1 MQLQLNEKQKQMVAA
16 KEGPVLVVACPGSGK
31 TTTMIARAKA
41 LVDYG
46 VNPAKLLVI
55 TFTKQAATHM
65 QQKYEKAYGKEGITF
80 GTIHSICYRMLQSVA
95 GYTKK
100 DILLESEKWAFLAGQ
115 LHGKVAAAE
124 MEETISGIMREIS
137 FVKNKCIPP
146 EAYEPYSTDKRT
158 FCILFHAYEDFRKS
172 AGKIDFDDMLILAR
186 DILFNNGMVLDE
198 YRKKYSYIMI
208 DEFQD
213 TNRVQ
218 ADIFYLLAG
227 ENGNILVV
235 GDDDQNVYGFRAAES
250 AIMLDFPKKFPNC
263 KIIYLDTNYRSE
275 PEIIEIASK
284 LIACNKKRFEKDFK
298 GEKKGKGHIKI
309 TCFPDVVKQRDS
321 VVEQL
326 KKLHET
332 GVPYE
337 EMSVLYR
344 TNKQNLMYVQALMKE
359 EIPFYTTEAVK
370 DHHMEF
376 PFQDFMAYYRLAA
389 GNPWKGDLQRILN
402 RPSRYLKGDAFKNC
416 IYNIDQM
423 IECANRCS
431 NPDAAKDRIYSM
443 IDDVENLATMNPTQF
458 VGYLYNVMDYRAGAL
473 SYAAYCG
480 KDESEVDEL
489 LDSLIDEAKQFNT
502 MQEWADYAKTYNK
515 KLQEKRKNKEGICLS
530 TYHSAKGLEWDY
542 VFLIDCNEDMT
553 PFKKAESP
561 EEIEEERRLFYVA
574 VTRARKGVRF
584 TWVSDNGPKKMFPSR
599 FLTEMGINK
608 DAAVSNKNGR
618 SMSSKKAKV
627 LPSAKFYAVK
637 KGRKPGIYHTWHE
650 CQKQI
655 DDFPGAVYRR
665 FDTEAEAKEFI

>member
-146 EAYEPYSTDKRT
+146 EAYEPDSTDKRT

-186 DILFNNGMVLDE
+186 DILFNNGMVLEE

-443 IDDVENLATMNPTQF
+443 VDDIENLATMNPTQF

-480 KDESEVDEL
+480 KDESEVNEL

-502 MQEWADYAKTYNK
+502 MREWADYAKTYNK

>member
-31 TTTMIARAKA
+31 TTTMIERAKA

-146 EAYEPYSTDKRT
+146 EAYEPDSTDKRT

-443 IDDVENLATMNPTQF
+443 VDDIENLATMNPTQF

-480 KDESEVDEL
+480 KDESEVNEL

>member
-1 MQLQLNEKQKQMVAA
+1 MELNEKQRQMVAA

-41 LVDYG
+41 LVDWG
-46 VNPAKLLVI
+46 VNPSKLLVI

-65 QQKYEKAYGKEGITF
+65 QQKYEKTYGKDGITF

-100 DILLESEKWAFLAGQ
+100 DILLESEKWAFLARQ
-115 LHGKVAAAE
+115 LHGRVTAAE
-124 MEETISGIMREIS
+124 MEETISGVMREIS

-146 EAYEPYSTDKRT
+146 EAYEPDATDKRT
-158 FCILFHAYEDFRKS
+158 FCVLYHAYEDFRKA
-172 AGKIDFDDMLILAR
+172 AGKIDFDDMLIVAR
-186 DILFNNGMVLDE
+186 EIFFNNGMVLEE

-235 GDDDQNVYGFRAAES
+235 GDDDQNVYGFRAADS
-250 AIMLDFPKKFPNC
+250 SIMLDFPKKFPNC

-275 PEIIEIASK
+275 PEIIKVAGK
-284 LIACNKKRFEKDFK
+284 LIACNKKRFDKEFK
-298 GEKKGKGHIKI
+298 GDKKGKGYITT
-309 TCFPDVVKQRDS
+309 TCFPDVVKQKDS

-431 NPDAAKDRIYSM
+431 NPDAAKDKIYSM
-443 IDDVENLATMNPTQF
+443 VDDIENLATMNPTQF

-480 KDESEVDEL
+480 KDESEVNEL

-584 TWVSDNGPKKMFPSR
+584 PQTNPSPPKAR
-599 FLTEMGINK
+599 HFL
-608 DAAVSNKNGR
+608 
-618 SMSSKKAKV
+618 
-627 LPSAKFYAVK
+627 
-637 KGRKPGIYHTWHE
+637 
-650 CQKQI
+650 
-655 DDFPGAVYRR
+655 
-665 FDTEAEAKEFI
+665 

>member
-1 MQLQLNEKQKQMVAA
+1 MELNEKQRQMVAA

-41 LVDYG
+41 LVDSG
-46 VNPAKLLVI
+46 VNPSKLLVI

-65 QQKYEKAYGKEGITF
+65 QQKYEKTYGKDGITF

-100 DILLESEKWAFLAGQ
+100 DILLESEKWAFLVGK
-115 LHGKVAAAE
+115 LHGRVTAAE
-124 MEETISGIMREIS
+124 MEETISGVMREIS

-146 EAYEPYSTDKRT
+146 EAYEPDTTDKRT
-158 FCILFHAYEDFRKS
+158 FCALYHAYEDFRKA
-172 AGKIDFDDMLILAR
+172 AGKIDFDDMLIVAR
-186 DILFNNGMVLDE
+186 EIFFNNGMVLEE

-235 GDDDQNVYGFRAAES
+235 GDDDQNVYGFRAADS
-250 AIMLDFPKKFPNC
+250 SIMLDFPKKFPNC

-275 PEIIEIASK
+275 PEIIKVASK
-284 LIACNKKRFEKDFK
+284 LIACNKKRFDKEFK
-298 GEKKGKGHIKI
+298 GDKKGKGYITT
-309 TCFPDVVKQRDS
+309 TCFPDVVKQKDS
-321 VVEQL
+321 VVGQL

-337 EMSVLYR
+337 EMAVLYR
-344 TNKQNLMYVQALMKE
+344 TNKQNQMYAQRLIKD
-359 EIPFYTTEAVK
+359 EIPFYTTEPIH
-370 DHHMEF
+370 DYHMEF
-376 PFQDFMAYYRLAA
+376 PFQDFMAYYRLSA

-402 RPSRYLKGDAFKNC
+402 RPSRYLKGEAFKNC
-416 IYNIDQM
+416 IYNLDQM
-423 IECANRCS
+423 LICAEKCTNS
-431 NPDAAKDRIYSM
+431 TSAKEKVFSM
-443 IDDVENLATMNPTQF
+443 VDDIDNLATMNPSQF
-458 VGYLYNVMDYRAGAL
+458 VGYLYNVMDYKTGAM
-473 SYAAYCG
+473 SFAAYCG
-480 KDESEVDEL
+480 KEEAEIEEL
-489 LDSLIDEAKQFNT
+489 LTLLKEEAKQFKT
-502 MQEWADYAKTYNK
+502 MEEWATFAKEYGK

-542 VFLIDCNEDMT
+542 VFLIDCNENMT

-584 TWVSDNGPKKMFPSR
+584 TWTSSNGPKKMFPSR

-608 DAAVSNKNGR
+608 DAMVSDKYGKR
-618 SMSSKKAKV
+618 TSAERAKIYA
-627 LPSAKFYAVK
+627 PKYYAVK
-637 KGRKPGIYHTWHE
+637 KGRKPGIYRTWHE
-650 CQKQI
+650 CQAQI
-655 DDFPGAVYRR
+655 DNFSGAVYRR
-665 FDTEAEAKEFI
+665 FDTQKEAEEFIS

>member
-46 VNPAKLLVI
+46 INPAKLLVI

-146 EAYEPYSTDKRT
+146 EAYEPDSTDKRT

-443 IDDVENLATMNPTQF
+443 VDDIENLATMNPTQF

>member
-31 TTTMIARAKA
+31 TTTMIERAKA

-146 EAYEPYSTDKRT
+146 EAYEPDSTDKRT

-443 IDDVENLATMNPTQF
+443 VDDIENLATMNPTQF

-480 KDESEVDEL
+480 KDESEVNEL

-502 MQEWADYAKTYNK
+502 MREWADYAKTYNK

>member
-65 QQKYEKAYGKEGITF
+65 QQKYEKAYGKERITF

-100 DILLESEKWAFLAGQ
+100 DIMLESEKWAFLAGQ

-146 EAYEPYSTDKRT
+146 EAYEPDSTDKRT

-443 IDDVENLATMNPTQF
+443 VDDIENLATMNPTQF

-584 TWVSDNGPKKMFPSR
+584 TWVSNNGPKKMFPSR

>member
-137 FVKNKCIPP
+137 FIKNKCIPP
-146 EAYEPYSTDKRT
+146 EAYEPDSTDKRT

-186 DILFNNGMVLDE
+186 DILFNNGMVLEE
-198 YRKKYSYIMI
+198 YRKKFSYIMI

-443 IDDVENLATMNPTQF
+443 VDDIENLATMNPTQF

-489 LDSLIDEAKQFNT
+489 LDSLKDEAKQFNT
-502 MQEWADYAKTYNK
+502 MQEWVDYAKTYNK

-584 TWVSDNGPKKMFPSR
+584 TWVSNNGPKKMFPSR

-608 DAAVSNKNGR
+608 DATVSNKNGR

-665 FDTEAEAKEFI
+665 FDSEAEAKEFI

>member
-146 EAYEPYSTDKRT
+146 EAYEPDSTDKRT

-172 AGKIDFDDMLILAR
+172 AGKIDFDDMLIVAR
-186 DILFNNGMVLDE
+186 EIFFNNGMVLEE

-443 IDDVENLATMNPTQF
+443 VDDIENLATMNPTQF

-480 KDESEVDEL
+480 KDESEVNEL

-599 FLTEMGINK
+599 FLTEMGIKK

-618 SMSSKKAKV
+618 SMSNKKAKV

-665 FDTEAEAKEFI
+665 FDTEEEAKEFI

>member
-146 EAYEPYSTDKRT
+146 EAYEPDSTDKRT

-443 IDDVENLATMNPTQF
+443 VDDIENLATMNPTQF

-480 KDESEVDEL
+480 KDESEVNEL

>member
-1 MQLQLNEKQKQMVAA
+1 MELQLNEKQKQMVAV

-115 LHGKVAAAE
+115 LHGKVTAAE

-146 EAYEPYSTDKRT
+146 EAYEPDSTDKRT

-172 AGKIDFDDMLILAR
+172 AGKIDFDDMLIVAR
-186 DILFNNGMVLDE
+186 EIFFNNGMVLEE

-443 IDDVENLATMNPTQF
+443 VDDIENLATMNPTQF

-489 LDSLIDEAKQFNT
+489 LDSLKDEAKQFNT
-502 MQEWADYAKTYNK
+502 MQEWVDYAKTYNK

-608 DAAVSNKNGR
+608 DATVTNKNGR

-665 FDTEAEAKEFI
+665 FDSEAEAKEFI

>member
-31 TTTMIARAKA
+31 TTTMIERAKA

-146 EAYEPYSTDKRT
+146 EAYEPDSTDKRT

-376 PFQDFMAYYRLAA
+376 PFQDFMAYYRLAV

-443 IDDVENLATMNPTQF
+443 VDDIENLATMNPTQF

-480 KDESEVDEL
+480 KDESEVNEL

-553 PFKKAESP
+553 PFKKAKSP

>member
-1 MQLQLNEKQKQMVAA
+1 MELNEKQRQMVAA

-41 LVDYG
+41 LVDSG
-46 VNPAKLLVI
+46 VNPSKLLVI

-65 QQKYEKAYGKEGITF
+65 QQKYEKTYGKDGITF

-115 LHGKVAAAE
+115 LHGRVTAAE
-124 MEETISGIMREIS
+124 MEETISGVMREIS

-146 EAYEPYSTDKRT
+146 EAYEPDATDKRT
-158 FCILFHAYEDFRKS
+158 FCVLYHAYEDFRKA
-172 AGKIDFDDMLILAR
+172 AGKIDFDDMLIVAR
-186 DILFNNGMVLDE
+186 EIFFNNGMVLEE

-235 GDDDQNVYGFRAAES
+235 GDDDQNVYGFRAADS
-250 AIMLDFPKKFPNC
+250 SIMLDFPKKFPNC

-275 PEIIEIASK
+275 PEIINVAGK
-284 LIACNKKRFEKDFK
+284 LIACNKKRFDKEFK
-298 GEKKGKGHIKI
+298 GDKKGKGYITT
-309 TCFPDVVKQRDS
+309 TCFPDVVKQKDS

-337 EMSVLYR
+337 EMAVLYR
-344 TNKQNLMYVQALMKE
+344 TNKQNQMYAQRLIKD
-359 EIPFYTTEAVK
+359 EIPFYTTEPIH
-370 DHHMEF
+370 DYHMEF
-376 PFQDFMAYYRLAA
+376 PFQDFMAYYRLSA

-402 RPSRYLKGDAFKNC
+402 RPSRYLKGEAFKNC
-416 IYNIDQM
+416 IYNLDQM
-423 IECANRCS
+423 LICAEKCT
-431 NPDAAKDRIYSM
+431 NPTSAKEKIFSM
-443 IDDVENLATMNPTQF
+443 VDDIDNLSTMNPSQF
-458 VGYLYNVMDYRAGAL
+458 VGYLYNVMDYKTGAM
-473 SYAAYCG
+473 SFAAYCG
-480 KDESEVDEL
+480 KEEAEIEEL
-489 LDSLIDEAKQFNT
+489 LTLLKEEAKQFKT
-502 MQEWADYAKTYNK
+502 MEEWTTFAKEYGK

-542 VFLIDCNEDMT
+542 VFLIDCNENMT

-584 TWVSDNGPKKMFPSR
+584 TWTSSNGPKKMFPSR

-608 DAAVSNKNGR
+608 DAMVSDKHGKRTSAGR
-618 SMSSKKAKV
+618 AKIYA
-627 LPSAKFYAVK
+627 PKYYAVK
-637 KGRKPGIYHTWHE
+637 KGRKPGIYRTWHE
-650 CQKQI
+650 CQAQI
-655 DDFPGAVYRR
+655 DNFSGAVYRR
-665 FDTEAEAKEFI
+665 FDTQKEAEEFIS

>member
-46 VNPAKLLVI
+46 INPAKLLVI

-146 EAYEPYSTDKRT
+146 EAYEPDSTDKRT

-402 RPSRYLKGDAFKNC
+402 RPSRYLNGDAFKNC

-443 IDDVENLATMNPTQF
+443 VDDIENLATMNPTQF

-480 KDESEVDEL
+480 KDESEVNEL

>member
-1 MQLQLNEKQKQMVAA
+1 MELNEKQRQMVAA

-41 LVDYG
+41 LVDWG
-46 VNPAKLLVI
+46 VNPSKLLVI

-65 QQKYEKAYGKEGITF
+65 QQKYEKTYGKDGITF

-115 LHGKVAAAE
+115 LHGRVTAAE
-124 MEETISGIMREIS
+124 MEETISGVMREIS

-146 EAYEPYSTDKRT
+146 EAYEPDATDKRT
-158 FCILFHAYEDFRKS
+158 FCVLYHAYEDFRKA
-172 AGKIDFDDMLILAR
+172 AGKIDFDDMLIVAR
-186 DILFNNGMVLDE
+186 EIFFNNGMVLEE

-235 GDDDQNVYGFRAAES
+235 GDDDQNVYGFRAADS
-250 AIMLDFPKKFPNC
+250 SIMLDFPKKFPNC

-275 PEIIEIASK
+275 PEIIKVAGK
-284 LIACNKKRFEKDFK
+284 LIACNKKRFDKEFK
-298 GEKKGKGHIKI
+298 GDKKGKGHITT
-309 TCFPDVVKQRDS
+309 TCFPDVVKQKDS

-431 NPDAAKDRIYSM
+431 NPDAAKDKIYSM
-443 IDDVENLATMNPTQF
+443 VDDIENLATMNPTQF

-480 KDESEVDEL
+480 KDESEVNEL

-608 DAAVSNKNGR
+608 DATS
-618 SMSSKKAKV
+618 
-627 LPSAKFYAVK
+627 
-637 KGRKPGIYHTWHE
+637 
-650 CQKQI
+650 
-655 DDFPGAVYRR
+655 
-665 FDTEAEAKEFI
+665 

>member
-46 VNPAKLLVI
+46 INPAKLLVI

-146 EAYEPYSTDKRT
+146 EAYEPDSTDKRT

-443 IDDVENLATMNPTQF
+443 VDDIENLATMNPTQF

-480 KDESEVDEL
+480 KDESEVNEL

-618 SMSSKKAKV
+618 SMSNKKAKV

>member
-31 TTTMIARAKA
+31 TTTMIERAKA

-146 EAYEPYSTDKRT
+146 EAYEPDSTDKRT

-376 PFQDFMAYYRLAA
+376 PFQDFMAYYRLAV

-443 IDDVENLATMNPTQF
+443 VDDIENLATMNPTQF

-480 KDESEVDEL
+480 KDESEVNEL

-502 MQEWADYAKTYNK
+502 MREWADYAKTYNK

>member
-1 MQLQLNEKQKQMVAA
+1 MELNEKQRQMVAA

-41 LVDYG
+41 LVDSG
-46 VNPAKLLVI
+46 VNPSKLLVI

-65 QQKYEKAYGKEGITF
+65 QQKYEKTYGKDGITF

-115 LHGKVAAAE
+115 LHGRVTAAE
-124 MEETISGIMREIS
+124 MEETISGVMREIS

-146 EAYEPYSTDKRT
+146 EAYEPDATDKRT
-158 FCILFHAYEDFRKS
+158 FCVLYHAYEDFRKA
-172 AGKIDFDDMLILAR
+172 AGKIDFDDMLIVAKE
-186 DILFNNGMVLDE
+186 IFFNNGMVLEE

-235 GDDDQNVYGFRAAES
+235 GDDDQNVYGFRAADS
-250 AIMLDFPKKFPNC
+250 SIMLDFPKKFPNC

-275 PEIIEIASK
+275 PEIIKVAGK
-284 LIACNKKRFEKDFK
+284 LIACNKKRFDKEFK
-298 GEKKGKGHIKI
+298 GDKKGKGYITT
-309 TCFPDVVKQRDS
+309 TCFPDVVKQKDS

-337 EMSVLYR
+337 EMAVLYR
-344 TNKQNLMYVQALMKE
+344 TNKQNQMYAQRLIKD
-359 EIPFYTTEAVK
+359 EIPFYTTEPIH
-370 DHHMEF
+370 DYHMEF
-376 PFQDFMAYYRLAA
+376 PFQDFMAYYRLSA

-402 RPSRYLKGDAFKNC
+402 RPSRYLKGEAFKNC
-416 IYNIDQM
+416 IYNLDQM
-423 IECANRCS
+423 LICAEKCT
-431 NPDAAKDRIYSM
+431 NPTSAKEKIFSM
-443 IDDVENLATMNPTQF
+443 VDDIDNLSTMNPSQF
-458 VGYLYNVMDYRAGAL
+458 VGYLYNVMDYKTGAM
-473 SYAAYCG
+473 SFAAYCG
-480 KDESEVDEL
+480 KEEAEIEEL
-489 LDSLIDEAKQFNT
+489 LTLLKEEAKQFKT
-502 MQEWADYAKTYNK
+502 MEEWTTFAKEYGK

-542 VFLIDCNEDMT
+542 VFLIDCNESMT

-584 TWVSDNGPKKMFPSR
+584 TWTSSNGPKKMFPSR

-608 DAAVSNKNGR
+608 DAMVSDKHGKR
-618 SMSSKKAKV
+618 ASAERAKIYA
-627 LPSAKFYAVK
+627 PKYYAVK
-637 KGRKPGIYHTWHE
+637 KGRKPGIYRTWHE
-650 CQKQI
+650 CQAQI
-655 DDFPGAVYRR
+655 DNFSGAVYRR
-665 FDTEAEAKEFI
+665 FDTQKEAEEFIS

>member
-1 MQLQLNEKQKQMVAA
+1 MQLQLNEKQKQMVDA

-115 LHGKVAAAE
+115 LHRKVAAAE

-146 EAYEPYSTDKRT
+146 EAYEPDSTDKRT

-443 IDDVENLATMNPTQF
+443 VDDIENLATMNPTQF

-480 KDESEVDEL
+480 KDESEVNEL

>member
-146 EAYEPYSTDKRT
+146 EAYEPDSTDKRT

-443 IDDVENLATMNPTQF
+443 VDDIENLATMNPTQF

>member
-46 VNPAKLLVI
+46 INPAKLLVI

-146 EAYEPYSTDKRT
+146 EAYEPDSTDKRT

-186 DILFNNGMVLDE
+186 DILFNNGMVLEE

-443 IDDVENLATMNPTQF
+443 VDDIENLAAMNPTQF

-480 KDESEVDEL
+480 KDESEVNEL

>member
-1 MQLQLNEKQKQMVAA
+1 MELNEKQRQMVAA

-41 LVDYG
+41 LVDWG
-46 VNPAKLLVI
+46 VNPSKLLVI

-65 QQKYEKAYGKEGITF
+65 QQKYEKTYGKDGITF

-115 LHGKVAAAE
+115 LHGRVTAAE
-124 MEETISGIMREIS
+124 MEETISGVMREIS

-146 EAYEPYSTDKRT
+146 EAYEPDATDKRT
-158 FCILFHAYEDFRKS
+158 FCVLYHAYEDFRKA
-172 AGKIDFDDMLILAR
+172 AGKIDFDDMLIVAR
-186 DILFNNGMVLDE
+186 EIFFNNGMVLEE

-235 GDDDQNVYGFRAAES
+235 GDDDQNVYGFRAADS
-250 AIMLDFPKKFPNC
+250 SIMLDFPKKFPNC

-337 EMSVLYR
+337 EMAVLYR
-344 TNKQNLMYVQALMKE
+344 TNKQNQMYAQRLIKD
-359 EIPFYTTEAVK
+359 EIPFYTTEPIH
-370 DHHMEF
+370 DYHMEF
-376 PFQDFMAYYRLAA
+376 PFQDFMAYYRLSA

-402 RPSRYLKGDAFKNC
+402 RPSRYLKGEAFKNC
-416 IYNIDQM
+416 IYNLDQM
-423 IECANRCS
+423 LICAEKC
-431 NPDAAKDRIYSM
+431 
-443 IDDVENLATMNPTQF
+443 TNPTSAKEKIFSMVDDIDNLSTMDPSQF
-458 VGYLYNVMDYRAGAL
+458 VGYLYNVMDYKTGAM
-473 SYAAYCG
+473 SFAAYCG
-480 KDESEVDEL
+480 KEEAEIEEL
-489 LDSLIDEAKQFNT
+489 LTLLKEEAKQFKT
-502 MQEWADYAKTYNK
+502 MEEWTTFAKEYGK

-542 VFLIDCNEDMT
+542 VFLIDCNESMT

-584 TWVSDNGPKKMFPSR
+584 TWTSSNGPKKMFPSR

-608 DAAVSNKNGR
+608 DAMVSDKHGKR
-618 SMSSKKAKV
+618 TSAERAKIYA
-627 LPSAKFYAVK
+627 PKYYAVK
-637 KGRKPGIYHTWHE
+637 KGRKPGIYRTWHE
-650 CQKQI
+650 CQAQI
-655 DDFPGAVYRR
+655 DNFSGAVYRR
-665 FDTEAEAKEFI
+665 FDTQKEAEEFIS

>member
-1 MQLQLNEKQKQMVAA
+1 MQLQLNEKQKQMVDA

-146 EAYEPYSTDKRT
+146 EAYEPDSTDKRT

-443 IDDVENLATMNPTQF
+443 VDDIENLATMNPTQF

-480 KDESEVDEL
+480 KDESEVNEL

>member
-146 EAYEPYSTDKRT
+146 EAYEPDSTDKRT

-172 AGKIDFDDMLILAR
+172 AGKIDFDDMLIVAR
-186 DILFNNGMVLDE
+186 EIFFNNGMVLEE

-443 IDDVENLATMNPTQF
+443 VDDIENLATMNPTQF

-489 LDSLIDEAKQFNT
+489 LDSLKDEAKQFNT
-502 MQEWADYAKTYNK
+502 MQEWVDYAKTYNK

-584 TWVSDNGPKKMFPSR
+584 TWVSNNGPKKMFPSR

-608 DAAVSNKNGR
+608 DATVSNKNGR

-665 FDTEAEAKEFI
+665 FDTEEEAKEFI

>member
-31 TTTMIARAKA
+31 TTTMIERAKA

-146 EAYEPYSTDKRT
+146 EAYEPDSTDKRT

-443 IDDVENLATMNPTQF
+443 VDDIENLATMNPTQF

-480 KDESEVDEL
+480 KDESEVNEL

-637 KGRKPGIYHTWHE
+637 KGRKLGIYHTWHE

>member
-1 MQLQLNEKQKQMVAA
+1 MELNEKQRQMVAA

-41 LVDYG
+41 LVDLG
-46 VNPAKLLVI
+46 VNPSKLLVI

-65 QQKYEKAYGKEGITF
+65 QQKYEKTYGKDGITF

-115 LHGKVAAAE
+115 LHGRVTAAE
-124 MEETISGIMREIS
+124 MEETISGVMREIS

-146 EAYEPYSTDKRT
+146 EAYEPDATDKRT
-158 FCILFHAYEDFRKS
+158 FCALYHAYEDFRKA
-172 AGKIDFDDMLILAR
+172 AGKIDFDDMLIVAR
-186 DILFNNGMVLDE
+186 EIFFNNGMVLEE

-235 GDDDQNVYGFRAAES
+235 GDDDQNVYGFRAADS
-250 AIMLDFPKKFPNC
+250 SIMLDFPKKFPNC

-337 EMSVLYR
+337 EMAVLYR
-344 TNKQNLMYVQALMKE
+344 TNKQNQMYAQRLIKD
-359 EIPFYTTEAVK
+359 EIPFYTTEPIH
-370 DHHMEF
+370 DYHMEF
-376 PFQDFMAYYRLAA
+376 PFQDFMAYYRLSA

-402 RPSRYLKGDAFKNC
+402 RPSRYLKGEAFKNC
-416 IYNIDQM
+416 IYNLDQM
-423 IECANRCS
+423 LICAEKCT
-431 NPDAAKDRIYSM
+431 NPTSAKEKIFSM
-443 IDDVENLATMNPTQF
+443 VDDIDNLSTMNPSQF
-458 VGYLYNVMDYRAGAL
+458 VGYLYNVMDYKTGAM
-473 SYAAYCG
+473 SFAAYCG
-480 KDESEVDEL
+480 KEEAEIEEL
-489 LDSLIDEAKQFNT
+489 LTLLKEEAKQFKT
-502 MQEWADYAKTYNK
+502 MEEWTTFAKEYGK

-542 VFLIDCNEDMT
+542 VFLIDCNESMT

-584 TWVSDNGPKKMFPSR
+584 TWTSSNGPKKMFPSR

-608 DAAVSNKNGR
+608 DAMVSDKHGKR
-618 SMSSKKAKV
+618 TSVERAKIYA
-627 LPSAKFYAVK
+627 PKYYAVK
-637 KGRKPGIYHTWHE
+637 KGRKPGIYRTWHE
-650 CQKQI
+650 CQAQI
-655 DDFPGAVYRR
+655 DNFSGAVYRR
-665 FDTEAEAKEFI
+665 FDTQKEAEEFIS

>member
-1 MQLQLNEKQKQMVAA
+1 MQLQLNEKQKQMVDA

-146 EAYEPYSTDKRT
+146 EAYEPDSTDKRT

-227 ENGNILVV
+227 KNGNILVV

-443 IDDVENLATMNPTQF
+443 VDDIENLATMNPTQF

-480 KDESEVDEL
+480 KDESEVNEL

-515 KLQEKRKNKEGICLS
+515 KLQEKRKNKEGICFS

>member
-31 TTTMIARAKA
+31 TTTMIERAKA

-100 DILLESEKWAFLAGQ
+100 DILLESEKLAFLAGQ

-146 EAYEPYSTDKRT
+146 EAYEPDSTDKRT

-376 PFQDFMAYYRLAA
+376 PFQDFMAYYRLAV

-443 IDDVENLATMNPTQF
+443 VDDIENLATMNPTQF

-480 KDESEVDEL
+480 KDESEVNEL

-502 MQEWADYAKTYNK
+502 MREWADYAKTYNK